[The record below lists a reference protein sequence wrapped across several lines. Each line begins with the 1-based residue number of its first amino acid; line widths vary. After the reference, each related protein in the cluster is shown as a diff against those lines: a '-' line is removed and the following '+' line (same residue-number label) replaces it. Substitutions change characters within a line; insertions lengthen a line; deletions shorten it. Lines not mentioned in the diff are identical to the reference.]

1 MQDNVN
7 SENINGVYFS
17 DLAAVESRI
26 EALQKKLHESFAEY
40 ESLLAEHAGDCSA
53 ADMDLVEKG
62 ICTEAELLKIYVDA
76 FGLEMPD
83 EDMLEIPE
91 RYSGISSDYLSG
103 NGMIPV
109 SWDDE
114 TVAVYASE
122 PYKLVRNAYFCSRQ
136 LKKQMSFLLVRRAL
150 LERMISGVYKE
161 EDNIAVD
168 TDSEDALRSM
178 AGEARI
184 VRMVNDI
191 FARAVELSASDIH
204 VEPGEDR
211 VVVRCRVDGVLTEIM
226 STHIRDF
233 PAISSRIKL
242 IAGLNIA
249 ESRLPQ
255 DGRTTFQLGRTELDM
270 RVSTIPI
277 LTGESIVLRL
287 LNKASVAYD
296 LRALGMSETM
306 LKDFNELIQIPHGM
320 ILVVGPTG
328 SGKTTTLY
336 SVINQLNDH
345 KRKIIT
351 VEDPVEYQMAGLCQM
366 QVNSQIGVDF
376 ASGLRSIVR
385 QDPDV
390 ILVGEIRDRE
400 TADIAIN
407 AALTG
412 HLVLSTL
419 HTNDAVGAVTRL
431 IDMNVEGFL
440 VASALFGVMSQRLV
454 RKVCTVCNGTGVDES
469 MPGSR
474 CRHCNATG
482 FRGRTGIYEFLRVND
497 ELREAISHNRPSSEL
512 EKIAV
517 KNGMKTLLEDGRD
530 KVAAGVT
537 TAEELLRST
546 AEG

>member
-1 MQDNVN
+1 MMANEQPELTFFRDWA
-7 SENINGVYFS
+7 SLDRRLQE
-17 DLAAVESRI
+17 LAERLTRRFPGYMDAAAAHHGDR
-26 EALQKKLHESFAEY
+26 EATDRALLADGTFQETE
-40 ESLLAEHAGDCSA
+40 LLAEYA
-53 ADMDLVEKG
+53 A
-62 ICTEAELLKIYVDA
+62 A
-76 FGLEMPD
+76 FALEVPD
-83 EDMLEIPE
+83 EEVLPEPE
-91 RYSGISSDYLSG
+91 RFPGLSAEYLARYG
-103 NGMIPV
+103 CLPAE
-109 SWDDE
+109 WDDDE
-114 TVAVYASE
+114 VRLYISNPYELGRHVHFLRKHLHCACAVL
-122 PYKLVRNAYFCSRQ
+122 P
-136 LKKQMSFLLVRRAL
+136 VRRAW
-150 LERMISGVYKE
+150 LERVITKVAQ
-161 EDNIAVD
+161 EDETPDGAI
-168 TDSEDALRSM
+168 DSEDENALRSL

-184 VRMVNDI
+184 VRLVNDI
-191 FARAVELSASDIH
+191 FQRAIELGASDIH
-204 VEPGEDR
+204 VEPGETA
-211 VVVRCRVDGVLTEIM
+211 VSVRCRVDGVLTEII
-226 STHIRDF
+226 SAPIRDF

-242 IAGLNIA
+242 ISGLNIA

-296 LRALGMSETM
+296 LHALGMSDEI
-306 LKDFNELIQIPHGM
+306 LAQFHELIQIPHGM

-336 SVINQLNDH
+336 SVIHQLNDQ
-345 KRKIIT
+345 KKKIIT

-366 QVNSQIGVDF
+366 QVNAKIGVTF

-385 QDPDV
+385 QDPDI

-431 IDMNVEGFL
+431 IDMGMEGFL

-454 RKVCTVCNGTGVDES
+454 RKVCPVCRGTGSDPAN
-469 MPGSR
+469 PGAR
-474 CRHCNATG
+474 CRNCNATG
-482 FRGRTGIYEFLRVND
+482 FRGRSGIYELLRVND
-497 ELREAISHNRPSSEL
+497 ELREAITHNRPSSEL

-517 KNGMKTLLEDGRD
+517 ANGMKTLLEDGRA
-530 KVAAGVT
+530 KVAAGIT
-537 TAEELLRST
+537 TQEELLRST

>member
-1 MQDNVN
+1 MPDDVKAVL
-7 SENINGVYFS
+7 SAVCS
-17 DLAAVESRI
+17 DDLAGISRNVESLQKILHARI
-26 EALQKKLHESFAEY
+26 EGYADLLQAHN
-40 ESLLAEHAGDCSA
+40 
-53 ADMDLVEKG
+53 ADMEATDSALIEKG
-62 ICTEAELLKIYVDA
+62 ICTESELLKYYTEA
-76 FGLEMPD
+76 FALEMPD
-83 EDMLEIPE
+83 EDLLDLPE
-91 RYSGISSDYLSG
+91 RYLGVSPEYLK
-103 NGMIPV
+103 NNNMIIA
-109 SWDDE
+109 SWDE
-114 TVAVYASE
+114 ENATVFTSS
-122 PYKLVRNAYFCSRQ
+122 PYKLERNAYFITRQ
-136 LKKQMSFLLVRRAL
+136 LHKKMSFLLVRRAL
-150 LERMISGVYKE
+150 LERMINSVYKDNE
-161 EDNIAVD
+161 ETAQLAG
-168 TDSEDALRSM
+168 DSEDALRSM

-204 VEPGEDR
+204 IEPGEDNC
-211 VVVRCRVDGVLTEIM
+211 VVRCRVDGVLSEIM
-226 STHIRDF
+226 SANLRDF
-233 PAISSRIKL
+233 PAIASRIKL

-287 LNKASVAYD
+287 LNKSSVAYD
-296 LRALGMSETM
+296 LRALGMSQSM
-306 LKDFNELIQIPHGM
+306 LDDFNELIQIPHGM

-336 SVINQLNDH
+336 SVINQLNDR

-351 VEDPVEYQMAGLCQM
+351 VEDPVEYQMPGLCQM

-400 TADIAIN
+400 SADIAIN

-454 RKVCTVCNGTGVDES
+454 RKVCTVCGGSGKDPA
-469 MPGSR
+469 MPGGR
-474 CRHCNATG
+474 CRNCNGTG

-497 ELREAISHNRPSSEL
+497 ELREAISHNQPSSVL

-517 KNGMKTLLEDGRD
+517 KNGMKTLLEDGKD
-530 KVAAGVT
+530 KVAAGIT

>member
-1 MQDNVN
+1 MDINDPQNTEVLFC
-7 SENINGVYFS
+7 SELSGITGKLNELKRALPELIAEYPEVLAECGGDYS
-17 DLAAVESRI
+17 KADAAVLERG
-26 EALQKKLHESFAEY
+26 L
-40 ESLLAEHAGDCSA
+40 
-53 ADMDLVEKG
+53 
-62 ICTEAELLKIYVDA
+62 CTEIELLKLYTKV
-76 FGLEMPD
+76 FGLEVPD
-83 EDMLEIPE
+83 EDALPLPE
-91 RYSGISSDYLSG
+91 RYPGISNEYLSE
-103 NGMIPV
+103 NGMVPA
-109 SWDDE
+109 SWDGD
-114 TVAVYASE
+114 TMQVYVSN
-122 PYKLVRNAYFCSRQ
+122 PYQLARNIYVVERQ
-136 LKKQMSFLLVRRAL
+136 LKKSMSFILVRRAW
-150 LERMISGVYKE
+150 LERIITSVYKE
-161 EDNIAVD
+161 SEEPAVLEG
-168 TDSEDALRSM
+168 DSEDALRSM

-191 FARAVELSASDIH
+191 FSRAIELSASDIH
-204 VEPGEDR
+204 VEPGEDH
-211 VVVRCRVDGVLTEIM
+211 VVVRCRVDGVLTEIL
-226 STHIRDF
+226 STPIRDF
-233 PAISSRIKL
+233 PAIASRIKL

-296 LRALGMSETM
+296 LRALGLSQAM
-306 LKDFNELIQIPHGM
+306 LNDFNELIQIPHGM

-336 SVINQLNDH
+336 SVINQLNDS

-351 VEDPVEYQMAGLCQM
+351 VEDPVEYQLPGLCQM

-454 RKVCTVCNGTGVDES
+454 RKVCTVCNGSGKDVLS
-469 MPGSR
+469 GGR
-474 CRHCNATG
+474 CRNCNGSG

-497 ELREAISHNRPSSEL
+497 ELREAISHNQPSSVL

-530 KVAAGVT
+530 KVAQGIT